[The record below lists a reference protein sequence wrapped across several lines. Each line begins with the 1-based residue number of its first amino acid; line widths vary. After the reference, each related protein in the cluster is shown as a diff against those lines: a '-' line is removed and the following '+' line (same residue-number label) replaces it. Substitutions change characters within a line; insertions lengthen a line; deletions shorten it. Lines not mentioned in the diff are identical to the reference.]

1 MRPLIVVTEPIH
13 EAGLERLRQA
23 ADLVYLPERPGE
35 TLEQHLPAAEGVIVR
50 IARLTAERL
59 ALAPRL
65 RVIGKHGV
73 GVDNIDLAACRAR
86 GITVVSTPGA
96 NDESVAEFTI
106 MMLLMLARQ
115 VEQAI
120 AAVRSGRFAA
130 ARGALRGWE
139 LQGRTLGV
147 VGLGRIGA
155 RVAEI
160 AHRCFGMRVLAY
172 DPYVTAERA
181 AAVGAE
187 LCVDLQAMLPHCDF
201 LTIHVP
207 LTPATRG
214 LIGRDALAR
223 LKPGAYLVNCARGGI
238 VDEVALVE
246 ALRSGHLA
254 GAAVD
259 VFADEPPP
267 PDHPLLHL
275 PTVIPTPHI
284 AGQTE
289 DSLRRMAL
297 LVADEVLRV
306 LRGEPARYPVAETEG

>member
-1 MRPLIVVTEPIH
+1 
-13 EAGLERLRQA
+13 
-23 ADLVYLPERPGE
+23 
-35 TLEQHLPAAEGVIVR
+35 
-50 IARLTAERL
+50 
-59 ALAPRL
+59 
-65 RVIGKHGV
+65 
-73 GVDNIDLAACRAR
+73 
-86 GITVVSTPGA
+86 
-96 NDESVAEFTI
+96 
-106 MMLLMLARQ
+106 
-115 VEQAI
+115 
-120 AAVRSGRFAA
+120 
-130 ARGALRGWE
+130 
-139 LQGRTLGV
+139 
-147 VGLGRIGA
+147 
-155 RVAEI
+155 VAEI

-254 GAAVD
+254 GAAID